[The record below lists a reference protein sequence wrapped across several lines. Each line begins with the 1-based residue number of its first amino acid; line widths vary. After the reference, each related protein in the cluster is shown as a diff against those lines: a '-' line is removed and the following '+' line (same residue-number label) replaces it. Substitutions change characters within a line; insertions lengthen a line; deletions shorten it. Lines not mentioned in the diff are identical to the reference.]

1 MKKVILIFLLLGL
14 VLPALAQEL
23 TGTESDLQKKVGL
36 RRALADRLSS
46 HLTQPQWQG
55 EMVEEMLSTEITVL
69 PQILYARAT
78 LTFLDITRG
87 YDLFLP
93 PLILLPEKNLQKY
106 QSAWGTPAA
115 GAPENLV
122 AGSSAPASLLFADKS
137 FSRKTYYLILNSP
150 AAQQDFIDAEW
161 AKLQAKINE
170 LSVTDPSDPAVH
182 FNMGNAYLLS
192 EFYTRL
198 NNCLS
203 NYRQAQLMIP
213 KIINTPTYTS
223 LQAFRSQ
230 MNKLKFKEELNWDD
244 PAQVKEQA
252 AAYVECAKL
261 PLPPVVDENM
271 GVDSF
276 EFARIGDKIKETI
289 SRERMEGL
297 NQFKKLTDPIYN
309 FDLLPITE
317 PILSAFRQAAELKRD
332 NAGYRLR
339 LGNIYRIMGL
349 KSLND
354 QLGSINT
361 HHLGYE
367 WNNQPDWKYDPI
379 NENAAVD
386 LTEARGFFSKALAEY
401 QAVEKLDPKLG
412 RRALGIYNLSQLSL
426 NPGLAQTAISDLL
439 SAGEDEASLLALEY
453 AYYLLERLQMEEPY
467 LGISVDYKGAFD
479 LAIETY
485 KKIPDP
491 ASLKPLGASLLGE
504 GILSRVLTQT
514 RKRIIDKETYT
525 NLASKLEEAKPLDPD
540 NPYIDLLQGYMY
552 FRRGTTMSVE
562 DALSVMMS
570 SFAMAGQHMFA
581 TVPKSLESREKL
593 ESYADA
599 KGKQLEEEVE
609 REFGFNNEIVVRKY
623 RPEDFKKAVEIYQAA
638 VAKNPDLAMSYYYLG
653 RAYAV
658 LGLYYSAQQQKD
670 EAQIKQYRQLAQ
682 DALKKYLLLS
692 YKT

>member
-1 MKKVILIFLLLGL
+1 MKIITNFILILCLCLPG
-14 VLPALAQEL
+14 PALAQEL
-23 TGTESDLQKKVGL
+23 TGTESDQKILEILQKKVSL
-36 RRALADRLSS
+36 RRALNDRMGS

-55 EMVEEMLSTEITVL
+55 DMLEEMLSTEITVL

-93 PLILLPEKNLQKY
+93 PLILLPEKNFKKY
-106 QSAWGTPAA
+106 QSAWGTLAA
-115 GAPENLV
+115 GPAPENLS
-122 AGSSAPASLLFADKS
+122 AGAAAPASLLFADKS

-150 AAQQDFIDAEW
+150 TAQKDFIAAEW
-161 AKLQAKINE
+161 AKLEKKISE

-203 NYRQAQLMIP
+203 YYRQAQLMIP

-230 MNKLKFKEELNWDD
+230 MNK
-244 PAQVKEQA
+244 A
-252 AAYVECAKL
+252 ATDVECAKI
-261 PLPPVVDENM
+261 PLPAVINENM
-271 GVDSF
+271 EVDSF
-276 EFARIGDKIKETI
+276 EFARIGDKIKDVI
-289 SRERMEGL
+289 SQERMEGL
-297 NQFKKLTDPIYN
+297 NQFKRLVNPIYGFN
-309 FDLLPITE
+309 LLSISE
-317 PILSAFRQAAELKRD
+317 PALSAFRQAAELKRD
-332 NAGYRLR
+332 NAQFRLR

-354 QLGSINT
+354 QLESLNT

-379 NENAAVD
+379 NENAAID
-386 LTEARGFFSKALAEY
+386 LTEAQGFFSQALAEY
-401 QAVEKLDPKLG
+401 QAVEKLDPQLG

-426 NPGLAQTAISDLL
+426 NPGLAQTAVSDLK

-453 AYYLLERLQMEEPY
+453 AYYLL
-467 LGISVDYKGAFD
+467 DFKGAFD
-479 LAIETY
+479 LAIKTY

-491 ASLKPLGASLLGE
+491 SSLKSLGASLLGE
-504 GILSRVLTQT
+504 GILDRVLAQT

-562 DALSVMMS
+562 DALSVVMS
-570 SFAMAGQHMFA
+570 SFAMAGKSMFA
-581 TVPKSLESREKL
+581 MVDMMSEIQKTDPKSLESRDKL

-599 KGKQLEEEVE
+599 KGKQLEEEFE

-638 VAKNPDLAMSYYYLG
+638 IGKNPDLAMSYYYLG

-658 LGLYYSAQQQKD
+658 LGLYYSALEQKD
-670 EAQIKQYRQLAQ
+670 EALIKQYRDLAQ
-682 DALKKYLLLS
+682 EALKKYLLLS

>member
-1 MKKVILIFLLLGL
+1 MKKLVLLLLLFSLG
-14 VLPALAQEL
+14 LPALAQEL
-23 TGTESDLQKKVGL
+23 TGTEPEIQKKAAL
-36 RRALADRLSS
+36 RRALADGLGS

-69 PQILYARAT
+69 PQVLYTQAT

-93 PLILLPEKNLQKY
+93 PLILLPEKTFKKY

-115 GAPENLV
+115 GAPENLAV
-122 AGSSAPASLLFADKS
+122 SSAAPASLLFADKS

-150 AAQQDFIDAEW
+150 TAQKDFIDAEW
-161 AKLQAKINE
+161 ARLQAKINE

-203 NYRQAQLMIP
+203 YYRQAQLMIP
-213 KIINTPTYTS
+213 KIVNTPTYPG
-223 LQAFRSQ
+223 LQVFRSQ
-230 MNKLKFKEELNWDD
+230 MNKATTD
-244 PAQVKEQA
+244 A
-252 AAYVECAKL
+252 ECARI
-261 PLPPVVDENM
+261 PLPPMIDENLA
-271 GVDSF
+271 VDSF
-276 EFARIGDKIKETI
+276 EFARIGDKIKEAI

-504 GILSRVLTQT
+504 GILSRVLSQT

-562 DALSVMMS
+562 DSLSVIMS